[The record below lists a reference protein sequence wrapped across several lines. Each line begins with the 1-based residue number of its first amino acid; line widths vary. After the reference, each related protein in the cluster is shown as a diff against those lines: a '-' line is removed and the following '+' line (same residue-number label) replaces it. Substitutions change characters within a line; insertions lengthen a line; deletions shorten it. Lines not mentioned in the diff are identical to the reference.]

1 MLENYARVWPG
12 VDKESAEL
20 DSLLGTPIQLGG
32 VVIQVLASIM
42 IMAAPAP
49 ADTVT
54 GCLQKG
60 QQAGT
65 YSLTSKDGKTYSV
78 TSKSVKL
85 DGHVGHTVTLT
96 GAENKDAMSVS
107 ATKLAMVAASCS

>member
-1 MLENYARVWPG
+1 M
-12 VDKESAEL
+12 
-20 DSLLGTPIQLGG
+20 
-32 VVIQVLASIM
+32 IQVIASIM

-60 QQAGT
+60 QAAGT
-65 YSLTSKDGKTYSV
+65 YSLTSKDGKSYSV

-85 DGHVGHTVTLT
+85 GGHVGHMVTLT
-96 GAENKDAMSVS
+96 GTESSDAMD
-107 ATKLAMVAASCS
+107 ATKLAMVAPSCS